1 MGSHMLDLSN
11 VSIALLRLL
20 PGKPGDEIVCD
31 VRTVPLKSD
40 PVYETLSYVWG
51 DQTNTRQITCDGSP
65 RVITESL
72 YLALSRL
79 RLRDRPRTVWID
91 QLCIDQTNDVEKS
104 LQVSVMRDIYR
115 KASRGLIWLGEL
127 PTEEQ
132 TGFPETHVALVF
144 QCLTEMITD
153 LPNAGSS
160 ADEVQPRH
168 LGEVILALMGSQ
180 WAKWQGVKWWQ
191 RIWTIQE
198 AKLPVESD
206 LMWGGHTLSFDI
218 LKRVAVGLV
227 MVDSGVG
234 QRFEQCFALGP
245 LSNEFCIP
253 LMNLQINDPAPT
265 LGPLYRWRSRDA
277 MNPLD
282 KIYALMGLLPEGAFK
297 SVPFCNYTISETELY
312 TRVTFDLIRHHEGL
326 LPVCGRRGEP
336 RMTPGLPSWVVDWT
350 FADDPTQR
358 TTDYFGHCWRYN
370 FFKSSGGKYVEP
382 EMTPDG
388 TGLVVQG
395 ARVDKIAVLG
405 SVNYLLDYRQLS
417 TGEYDEHTLHT
428 ISLWSSVF
436 YEWLGDRSIDELY
449 IGNKT
454 MTCLEAICRV
464 LIGDLVYNGSEPDH
478 RASQEDVARVQNY
491 ARGSWDPQIAESARD
506 MARSQAFFI
515 TESGYFGIGPPDAK
529 IGDEVWVLLCGK
541 VPHVIRRS
549 SEKSL
554 EFEYVGDAYVQG
566 IMDGE
571 VIAKS
576 PVAIEQVT
584 LK

>member
-1 MGSHMLDLSN
+1 
-11 VSIALLRLL
+11 
-20 PGKPGDEIVCD
+20 
-31 VRTVPLKSD
+31 
-40 PVYETLSYVWG
+40 
-51 DQTNTRQITCDGSP
+51 
-65 RVITESL
+65 
-72 YLALSRL
+72 
-79 RLRDRPRTVWID
+79 
-91 QLCIDQTNDVEKS
+91 
-104 LQVSVMRDIYR
+104 MRDIYR
-115 KASRGLIWLGEL
+115 KASRGMIWLGEL

-160 ADEVQPRH
+160 AEGVPPRD

-198 AKLPVESD
+198 AKLPRESD
-206 LMWGGHTLSFDI
+206 LMWGGYTLSFDI

-227 MVDSGVG
+227 RIESGVG

-253 LMNLQINDPAPT
+253 IMNLQINDPAPI

-277 MNPLD
+277 TNPLD
-282 KIYALMGLLPEGAFK
+282 KIYALVGLLPDKPFK
-297 SVPFCNYTISETELY
+297 SAPFCDYTISETELY
-312 TRVTFDLIRHHEGL
+312 TRVTLDLIRHHRGL

-350 FADDPTQR
+350 FANDRSQR
-358 TTDYFGHCWRYN
+358 TTDYFGHCWRYDYFN
-370 FFKSSGGKYVEP
+370 CAGGKYVEP
-382 EMTPDG
+382 ELMPDG
-388 TGLVVQG
+388 TGLVLQG
-395 ARVDKIAVLG
+395 TQVDRIAVLG
-405 SVNYLLDYRQLS
+405 PVNYLLDYQQLS
-417 TGEYDEHTLHT
+417 SGEYDEHTLQT
-428 ISLWSSVF
+428 VSLWSSVF
-436 YEWLGDRSIDELY
+436 YDWLGDRSIDEPY
-449 IGNKT
+449 IGNKG
-454 MTCLEAICRV
+454 MTCLEAVCRV
-464 LIGDLVYNGSEPDH
+464 LIGDLVYNGSEPNH
-478 RASQEDVARVQNY
+478 RASQEDVARVRNY
-491 ARGSWDPQIAESARD
+491 AQGGWDPNIAASARD

-529 IGDEVWVLLCGK
+529 IGDEVWVLLCGN

-549 SEKSL
+549 SEQGL
-554 EFEYVGDAYVQG
+554 EFQFIGDAYVQG

-576 PVAIEQVT
+576 ATAIETVT

>member
-1 MGSHMLDLSN
+1 MGSH
-11 VSIALLRLL
+11 IF
-20 PGKPGDEIVCD
+20 E
-31 VRTVPLKSD
+31 SD

-51 DQTNTRQITCDGSP
+51 DQSNTRQITCDGSP

-104 LQVSVMRDIYR
+104 LQVNVMRDIYR

-160 ADEVQPRH
+160 
-168 LGEVILALMGSQ
+168 
-180 WAKWQGVKWWQ
+180 GVKWWQ

-198 AKLPVESD
+198 AKLPRESD

-227 MVDSGVG
+227 RIDSGMG
-234 QRFEQCFALGP
+234 QRFEQCFGLGP
-245 LSNEFCIP
+245 LSNKFCIP
-253 LMNLQINDPAPT
+253 IMNLQINDPAPI

-277 MNPLD
+277 TNPLD
-282 KIYALMGLLPEGAFK
+282 KIYALMGLLPDKPFK
-297 SVPFCNYTISETELY
+297 SVPFCDYTISETELY
-312 TRVTFDLIRHHEGL
+312 TRVTLDLIRHHRGL

-336 RMTPGLPSWVVDWT
+336 RMTPGLPSWVLDWT
-350 FADDPTQR
+350 FADDPSQR

-370 FFKSSGGKYVEP
+370 YFNCADGKYIEP
-382 EMTPDG
+382 EVSPDG
-388 TGLVVQG
+388 TGLVLQG
-395 ARVDKIAVLG
+395 TQVDKIAMLG
-405 SVNYLLDYRQLS
+405 SVNYLLDYQQLDS
-417 TGEYDEHTLHT
+417 GEYDEHTLQT

-436 YEWLGDRSIDELY
+436 YDWLGDRSIDEPY
-449 IGNKT
+449 IGNKA
-454 MTCLEAICRV
+454 MTCLEAVCRV
-464 LIGDLVYNGSEPDH
+464 LIGDLVYHGSEPNH

-491 ARGSWDPQIAESARD
+491 ARGGWDPNIAASAWD

-529 IGDEVWVLLCGK
+529 IGDEVWVLLCGN

-549 SEKSL
+549 SEQGL
-554 EFEYVGDAYVQG
+554 EFEYIGDAYVQG

-576 PVAIEQVT
+576 ATAIETVT

>member
-1 MGSHMLDLSN
+1 MGSHILDLSN
-11 VSIALLRLL
+11 VDIGLLRLL
-20 PGKPGDEIVCD
+20 PGKPDDEIVCD

-40 PVYETLSYVWG
+40 PTYETLSYVWG
-51 DQTNTRQITCDGSP
+51 DQSNTRQITCDGSP
-65 RVITESL
+65 RIITESL

-127 PTEEQ
+127 PSEER

-153 LPNAGSS
+153 LTNAGSS
-160 ADEVQPRH
+160 AEGVQPRG

-198 AKLPVESD
+198 AKLPRESD
-206 LMWGGHTLSFDI
+206 LMWGGYTLSFDI

-227 MVDSGVG
+227 NDTRVG
-234 QRFEQCFALGP
+234 QRFEKCFALGP
-245 LSNEFCIP
+245 LTNEFCIP
-253 LMNLQINDPAPT
+253 IMNLQINDPAPI

-277 MNPLD
+277 TNSLD

-297 SVPFCNYTISETELY
+297 SVPFCDYTISENELY
-312 TRVTFDLIRHHEGL
+312 TRVTLDLIRHHQGL
-326 LPVCGRRGEP
+326 LPICGRRGEP
-336 RMTPGLPSWVVDWT
+336 RVTPGLPSWVVDWT
-350 FADDPTQR
+350 FADDPSQR

-370 FFKSSGGKYVEP
+370 YFKCSGGKYVEP
-382 EMTPDG
+382 EITTDG
-388 TGLVVQG
+388 AGLVLQG
-395 ARVDKIAVLG
+395 TQVDKIAMLG

-417 TGEYDEHTLHT
+417 DGEYDEHTLHT
-428 ISLWSSVF
+428 ISLWTSVF
-436 YEWLGDRSIDELY
+436 YEWLGDRSIEEPY
-449 IGNKT
+449 IGNKA
-454 MTCLEAICRV
+454 MTCLEAVCRV
-464 LIGDLVYNGSEPDH
+464 LIGDLVYRGSEPSH
-478 RASQEDVARVQNY
+478 HASEEEAAWVRNY
-491 ARGSWDPQIAESARD
+491 VRGDWVPNIAASARD

-541 VPHVIRRS
+541 VPHVIRR
-549 SEKSL
+549 KDGQDL
-554 EFEYVGDAYVQG
+554 EFQYIGDAYVQG
-566 IMDGE
+566 IMEGE
-571 VIAKS
+571 IIANS
-576 PVAIEQVT
+576 TTTIERIT
-584 LK
+584 LR